1 MSGNCHIHPHK
12 RTKRTVKVTEE
23 TSQDEESTST
33 GESMGEEGSTETDS
47 DYEEDSKVLLKA
59 FWNNEAAFERIR
71 INLERQL
78 MRVDVDYGDKITT
91 AAFMDFVR
99 RHTSLLADL

>member
-1 MSGNCHIHPHK
+1 M
-12 RTKRTVKVTEE
+12 
-23 TSQDEESTST
+23 
-33 GESMGEEGSTETDS
+33 
-47 DYEEDSKVLLKA
+47 LLKA